1 LSPLEVTMQG
11 RSART
16 WVWASLL
23 LQGVGYLYDAVW
35 HGLLN
40 PGLEPT
46 TREAMAR
53 HLATVHLPLYI
64 GAASVLLSTL
74 TLLVREVRRS
84 AAGIALPIAF
94 AGSVLSAAAEAWH
107 ASSHLRLDTHSAP
120 VAGIL
125 SLTGFL
131 VVVIAMSLSGRRRQR
146 RAADTSERRRV
157 A

>member
-1 LSPLEVTMQG
+1 MQG

-40 PGLEPT
+40 PGLEST

-74 TLLVREVRRS
+74 TLLVR
-84 AAGIALPIAF
+84 
-94 AGSVLSAAAEAWH
+94 
-107 ASSHLRLDTHSAP
+107 
-120 VAGIL
+120 
-125 SLTGFL
+125 
-131 VVVIAMSLSGRRRQR
+131 
-146 RAADTSERRRV
+146 
-157 A
+157 